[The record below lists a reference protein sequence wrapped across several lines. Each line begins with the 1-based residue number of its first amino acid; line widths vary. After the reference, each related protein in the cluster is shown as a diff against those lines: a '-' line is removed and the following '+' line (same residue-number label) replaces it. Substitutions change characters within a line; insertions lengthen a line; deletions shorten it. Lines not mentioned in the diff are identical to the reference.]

1 MDSVCHS
8 REMSDHLP
16 RLTTSP
22 SIHEF
27 LAARI
32 DESGRL
38 PKALTLPDEVSE
50 PNGIRWAAGAL
61 DGVFGNGGGD
71 TDAQARSLAALVAK
85 AAAKPSRR
93 RLRRL
98 LNARHD
104 NALEWVDEMMERL
117 VELGPP
123 LEGVR
128 RVGRWLAA
136 TATDRGAVKLGIALI
151 GLTGVG
157 DSAGLLRT
165 LGAHDEFTLYAAVAL
180 GNGTEDGESE
190 IWSLAKVVD
199 GWGRI
204 QCVERLRQTTD
215 PTIRQWIL
223 RTGFRNSVMYEY
235 LAYVAATTGGLL
247 EALRG
252 GFDRE
257 LLDAANDIIAAL
269 IEDGPAENLDDW
281 ADGADAVEAYLS
293 VLTSHAETVD
303 DYLGVA
309 AVRDYLAREDGWD
322 ERSARGWTATRRT
335 AFEAA
340 CAKLLDRPGWRE
352 LATTALRSPDRKTS
366 WRGHR
371 VLRDLGVSTF
381 EHHFAAIRADPHQG
395 GWFEA
400 WQQADREGAERLVQ
414 LAREVVPLDALAS
427 GAALELGFGPEWADH
442 SALRWTLQGVREHPG
457 VGGDLLMIGLQS
469 PVTSSRNMSLIALEQ
484 WPVEVWPE
492 GARALVA
499 SVADGDPSEPVRAL
513 ARELR

>member
-1 MDSVCHS
+1 VDV
-8 REMSDHLP
+8 SDHLP

-32 DESGRL
+32 DEGGRL
-38 PKALTLPDEVSE
+38 PEALALPDQVPE
-50 PNGIRWAAGAL
+50 PNRIRWAAGAL
-61 DGVFGNGGGD
+61 DGVLRGGGD
-71 TDAQARSLAALVAK
+71 TDAQAQILAALVAK

-98 LNARHD
+98 LDARHD
-104 NALEWVDEMMERL
+104 NALEWVDPMMEQL
-117 VELGPP
+117 IELGPP

-136 TATDRGAVKLGIALI
+136 TATDRDAVKLGISLI
-151 GLTGVG
+151 GVTGVG

-165 LGAHDEFTLYAAVAL
+165 LGAHDEFTLYAAVAF
-180 GNGTEDGESE
+180 GNGSEDAESE

-204 QCVERLRQTTD
+204 QCVDRLRHTTD
-215 PTIRQWIL
+215 TAIRQWIL

-257 LLDAANDIIAAL
+257 LLDAADDIIAAL
-269 IEDGPAENLDDW
+269 IEDGPAQNLDDW
-281 ADGADAVEAYLS
+281 DDGADAIEAYLS
-293 VLTSHAETVD
+293 VQTSHAETLG

-309 AVRDYLAREDGWD
+309 AVRDYLAREDGWG
-322 ERSARGWTATRRT
+322 ERSARDWTATRRA
-335 AFEAA
+335 AFEVA
-340 CAKLLDRPGWRE
+340 CAELLGRPGWRE
-352 LATTALRSPDRKTS
+352 LATTALGSPDRQTS
-366 WRGHR
+366 WSGNR

-381 EHHFAAIRADPHQG
+381 EHHFAAIRTDPHQG
-395 GWFEA
+395 SWFHA
-400 WQQADREGAERLVQ
+400 WQQANREGAERLVQ
-414 LAREVVPLDALAS
+414 LAREVLPIDALAS

-442 SALRWTLQGVREHPG
+442 SALGWTLEGIRDHPG
-457 VGGDLLMIGLQS
+457 VGGDLLLVGLQS
-469 PVTSSRNMSLIALEQ
+469 PLTRSRTMSLGALEQ

-499 SVADGDPSEPVRAL
+499 AVADGDPSEPVRAQ
-513 ARELR
+513 ARDLR

>member
-1 MDSVCHS
+1 VDV
-8 REMSDHLP
+8 SDHLP

-38 PKALTLPDEVSE
+38 PEALTLPDEVPE
-50 PNGIRWAAGAL
+50 PNRIRWAPGAL
-61 DGVFGNGGGD
+61 DGVLGGSGD

-98 LNARHD
+98 LDARHD
-104 NALEWVDEMMERL
+104 NALAWVDQTMEQL

-123 LEGVR
+123 VEGVR
-128 RVGRWLAA
+128 RVGHWLAA
-136 TATDRGAVKLGIALI
+136 TATDRDAVKLGISLV

-165 LGAHDEFTLYAAVAL
+165 LGAHDEFTLYAAVAF
-180 GNGTEDGESE
+180 GNGTEHAESE
-190 IWSLAKVVD
+190 IWSLAKIVD

-204 QCVERLRQTTD
+204 QCVERLRHTTD
-215 PTIRQWIL
+215 PAIRQWIL

-257 LLDAANDIIAAL
+257 LLDAADDVIAAL

-281 ADGADAVEAYLS
+281 ADGADAIEAYLS
-293 VLTSHAETVD
+293 VQTSHAETLD

-309 AVRDYLAREDGWD
+309 AVRDYLARKDGWD
-322 ERSARGWTATRRT
+322 ERSTRGWTATRRT
-335 AFEAA
+335 AFEAV
-340 CAKLLDRPGWRE
+340 CSELLGRPGWRE
-352 LATTALRSPDRKTS
+352 LATTALGSPDRKTS
-366 WRGHR
+366 WSGHQ

-381 EHHFAAIRADPHQG
+381 EHHFAAIRPDPHQG
-395 GWFEA
+395 SWFQA

-414 LAREVVPLDALAS
+414 LARDVLPLDALAS
-427 GAALELGFGPEWADH
+427 GAALELGLGPEWADH
-442 SALRWTLQGVREHPG
+442 SALEWSLQGVRDHPG

-469 PVTSSRNMSLIALEQ
+469 PLIRSRNMSLRALEQ

-499 SVADGDPSEPVRAL
+499 SVADCDPSESVRAQ
-513 ARELR
+513 ARDLR